1 MRMQWLHLLF
11 MHWRVPAEALRP
23 LIPPQLE
30 IDTHDGSAW
39 IGLVPF
45 TMRDVNLAPLSL
57 GSWNGITAFH
67 ECNVR
72 TYVRYGEESEVSG
85 GPGVWFFSLD
95 AASRL
100 AVCGARKFFHLPY
113 FYSRMSLRREGD
125 RIDYAVQRI
134 DQPHASMRCTWE
146 AGESLAASRD
156 GDLQF
161 FLTERYAL
169 YAADGAGRI
178 YCGPIWHERWSLREA
193 RLLHLEDTLLAAAG
207 VEVEGPPAT
216 LHHADFIDTRAWTLQ
231 KVRPI
236 SS

>member
-1 MRMQWLHLLF
+1 LLF
-11 MHWRVPAEALRP
+11 MHWRVPAESLRP
-23 LIPPQLE
+23 LSPPQLE

-45 TMRDVNLAPLSL
+45 TMRDVNLAPLPL

-72 TYVRYGEESEVSG
+72 TYVRCAGEPGVPG
-85 GPGVWFFSLD
+85 LPGVWFFSLD

-100 AVCGARKFFHLPY
+100 AVWGARKFFHLPY
-113 FYSRMSLRREGD
+113 FYSRMDLQREGD

-134 DQPHASMRCTWE
+134 DHPRASMRCSWE
-146 AGESLAASRD
+146 AGPPLAASRD

-169 YAADGAGRI
+169 YSADPGGRI
-178 YCGPIWHERWSLREA
+178 YRGPIWHERWSLREA
-193 RLLHLEDTLLAAAG
+193 QLLHLEDTLVAAAG
-207 VEVEGPPAT
+207 VQVEGPPAT
-216 LHHADFIDTRAWTLQ
+216 LHHADFISTRAWNLQ
-231 KVRPI
+231 PI
-236 SS
+236 KGVNADNRRESL